1 MPSDAT
7 ADRAPAVDAEV
18 ASWVSASSGRR
29 FRRRMV
35 MRFEVTIPL
44 VTALA
49 LVALAWRFRDPA
61 RRTPVA
67 AVVEVVSVTLGAAL
81 LVELVL
87 AGGGWTEVTATS
99 GLFLL
104 FGATVASALSMGRVI
119 GAVVLTRRCQQV
131 PFDAIVSFGAVSV
144 VAAFLSGVML
154 LAAAGSAVMV
164 LVATIAVLRAVAH
177 PWQVQPIVQRWSWGP
192 HRVHH
197 PGR

>member
-1 MPSDAT
+1 MT
-7 ADRAPAVDAEV
+7 GFEV
-18 ASWVSASSGRR
+18 GIP
-29 FRRRMV
+29 M
-35 MRFEVTIPL
+35 VTIPL

-49 LVALAWRFRDPA
+49 LVALALRLRDPA

-87 AGGGWTEVTATS
+87 AGEGWADVGATG

-104 FGATVASALSMGRVI
+104 FGATVASALAMGRVI
-119 GAVVLTRRCQQV
+119 GAVVVTRRWRQV

-154 LAAAGSAVMV
+154 LTASGVAVVV
-164 LVATIAVLRAVAH
+164 LVATIAVLRAAAH
-177 PWQVQPIVQRWSWGP
+177 PWQTQPIVQRWSWGP
-192 HRVHH
+192 TG
-197 PGR
+197 GRSPAR

>member
-1 MPSDAT
+1 MT
-7 ADRAPAVDAEV
+7 
-18 ASWVSASSGRR
+18 
-29 FRRRMV
+29 
-35 MRFEVTIPL
+35 RFEVTIPL

-49 LVALAWRFRDPA
+49 LLTLAWRLRDPA

-67 AVVEVVSVTLGAAL
+67 GVVEVVSVTLGAAL

-104 FGATVASALSMGRVI
+104 FGVTVASALSMGRVI
-119 GAVVLTRRCQQV
+119 GAVVLTRRCRQV

-154 LAAAGSAVMV
+154 LSAAGTAGVV
-164 LVATIAVLRAVAH
+164 LVATISVLRAVAH
-177 PWQVQPIVQRWSWGP
+177 PWQIQPIVQRWSWGP